1 MPNANSNDTSDAR
14 RDLSY
19 PLIALL
25 VAMSGIGSLSLN
37 ILVPAL
43 PGIAAQ
49 LATDLG
55 NVQLTVSLY
64 LVGLAFSQ
72 LLLGPLSDRFGRR
85 PVILGGLALA
95 ALASFAAI
103 FAGTITGLIVAR
115 VVHALG
121 ASTGQVVGRAIIRD
135 LYDRERAA
143 AVLGLVTSAMVVFP
157 MLSPLVG
164 GILDT
169 LFGWESIFVFV
180 AIASFSVL
188 AWAVMMLPETRPR
201 GAATSTPGQFLI
213 DLRALMSSPRFIG
226 YALMGAL
233 GSAPFYTFLGGGPY
247 VVVTMMGRSSAE
259 YGIWF
264 AFSAI
269 GFMAGNFT
277 ASRLTMRYGVDR
289 MILAGILVTIA
300 GALIPAVICM
310 IDRNIEPVAVFLPQT
325 LISYGNGLL
334 LPTAIAGAVSIRPQ
348 VAGAASGITGFT
360 QMAIGAVA
368 VQIVSYA
375 IAGAASPLPML
386 LLMLG
391 FGVATWIGF
400 VTLLRR
406 G

>member
-1 MPNANSNDTSDAR
+1 
-14 RDLSY
+14 
-19 PLIALL
+19 
-25 VAMSGIGSLSLN
+25 
-37 ILVPAL
+37 
-43 PGIAAQ
+43 
-49 LATDLG
+49 
-55 NVQLTVSLY
+55 
-64 LVGLAFSQ
+64 
-72 LLLGPLSDRFGRR
+72 
-85 PVILGGLALA
+85 
-95 ALASFAAI
+95 
-103 FAGTITGLIVAR
+103 
-115 VVHALG
+115 
-121 ASTGQVVGRAIIRD
+121 
-135 LYDRERAA
+135 
-143 AVLGLVTSAMVVFP
+143 MVVFP

-180 AIASFSVL
+180 AIVSFTVL
-188 AWAVMMLPETRPR
+188 AWAVAMLPETRPHV
-201 GAATSTPGQFLI
+201 AATSTPGQFLI

-264 AFSAI
+264 AFSSI

-277 ASRLTMRYGVDR
+277 ASRLTLRYGVDR
-289 MILAGILVTIA
+289 MIVAGILVTIA

-348 VAGAASGITGFT
+348 VAGTASGITGFT
-360 QMAIGAVA
+360 QMTIAAAATQV
-368 VQIVSYA
+368 VSYA
-375 IAGAASPLPML
+375 IAGAATPLPML

-391 FGVATWIGF
+391 FGLATGVAYL
-400 VTLLRR
+400 TLVRR
-406 G
+406 PPG